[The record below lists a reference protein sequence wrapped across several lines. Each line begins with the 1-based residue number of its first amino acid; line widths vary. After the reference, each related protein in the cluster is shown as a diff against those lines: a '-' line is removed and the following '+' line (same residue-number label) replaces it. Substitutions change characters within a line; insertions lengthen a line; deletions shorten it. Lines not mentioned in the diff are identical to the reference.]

1 MALYKRPA
9 AGFSLI
15 EVLVSIVVLGLGLLG
30 VVGMLLA
37 SVRSTT
43 ESGSFT
49 AAVNLVSELSEK
61 ARTNKNLAARNFD
74 TNPYLVDLESTHPL
88 PVQEGDKC
96 IGIQAACDE
105 ATLAAWDIRQW
116 VQRARSKL
124 PEAHVVVCFDDA
136 LVSDDTEDFKY
147 SWDCSGEGRNLVVK
161 LGWVP
166 RMGSEDEM
174 AQREPRIVMQLMPGH
189 DYDGSESS

>member
-1 MALYKRPA
+1 MALCKRPA

-15 EVLVSIVVLGLGLLG
+15 EVLVSIVVLSLGMLG
-30 VVGMLLA
+30 VVGMLMTSA
-37 SVRSTT
+37 RSTT

-49 AAVNLVSELSEK
+49 AAVNLVRELSEK
-61 ARTNKNLAARNFD
+61 ARINKNVAARNVG
-74 TNPYLVDLESTHPL
+74 NPYLVDLESKDAL
-88 PVQEGDKC
+88 PGQEGGNC
-96 IGIQAACDE
+96 IGAQATCNA

-116 VQRARSKL
+116 VLRARSKL

-136 LVSDDTEDFKY
+136 LVSDASEDFKY

-161 LGWVP
+161 MGWVP

-174 AQREPRIVMQLMPGH
+174 AQREPRIVMQLIPGH
-189 DYDGSESS
+189 DYVGSESS